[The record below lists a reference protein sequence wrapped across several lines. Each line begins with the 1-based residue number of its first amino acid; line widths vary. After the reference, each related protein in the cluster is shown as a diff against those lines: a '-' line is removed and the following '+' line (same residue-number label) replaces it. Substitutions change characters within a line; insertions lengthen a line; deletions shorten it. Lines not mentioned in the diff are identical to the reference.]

1 MQRRTIWT
9 IVMLIIFLVIAG
21 CTPAAPGSG
30 EAREVVLV
38 VEAPELDVR
47 EVREV
52 STSADTLGELLD
64 ELDIASYEDSSMG
77 RFLVEVDGVEAD
89 SSSQYWSILV
99 DGEYG
104 MYGVDEQKLSDGE
117 EFTLVLTDF

>member
-1 MQRRTIWT
+1 MQRRTFWT
-9 IVMLIIFLVIAG
+9 TVMLIVFLVIAG
-21 CTPAAPGSG
+21 CTPGAGGSG
-30 EAREVVLV
+30 EGRDIILV
-38 VEAPELDVR
+38 VEAPELNLR

-52 STSADTLGELLD
+52 STGADTLGDLLD
-64 ELDIASYEDSSMG
+64 ELDIAVYEESSMG

-89 SSSQYWSILV
+89 PSGQYWSILV